1 LALYEYKALDGGGKA
16 VSGVI
21 DADSPKTARA
31 RLRKQGIFPTDV
43 AAKKEGAVSGQGL
56 NVNIDFEKY
65 FLRVS
70 TQDIA
75 QFTSQLSTLVGAS
88 IPLVDA
94 LSALVEQTE
103 NRKLK
108 EVLVDVRAKV
118 NEGSSMAKALRSH
131 TSVFSD
137 LFINMVDAGEQSGAL
152 EVVLRRLEEYTLKQ
166 VAMQGKLQGALA
178 YPILMSGLSLLLVV
192 GLFTQVLPRI
202 RRIFDSFDATLPILT
217 RVLFSVSNFLVGYWW
232 LALGLAGLSIWG
244 FIRYIRSPKGRIWWH
259 QRQLRFPVFGR
270 INRIVAVSRFCRT
283 LSTLLDSGVPV
294 LTALGITQSVVGNDI
309 IAKAVGQASLNISE
323 GQSIAGPLK
332 QSGEFPPIVTH
343 MITVGEKTGE
353 LEAMLSKVADAYDLE
368 VENTLEALTSLLTPI
383 LMLVMGGVVMIIALG
398 VLLPL
403 MQLGSVV
410 SHH

>member
-1 LALYEYKALDGGGKA
+1 MALYEYKALDAGGKNVA
-16 VSGVI
+16 GVI

-43 AAKKEGAVSGQGL
+43 NLKKEGAVSGQGL

-70 TQDIA
+70 VQEVA

-88 IPLVDA
+88 IPLVEA
-94 LSALVEQTE
+94 LSALVDQTE

-108 EVLVDVRAKV
+108 EVLVDIRAKV
-118 NEGSSMAKALRSH
+118 NEGSTMARAMRAH
-131 TSVFSD
+131 PTVFSD
-137 LFINMVDAGEQSGAL
+137 LFINMIDAGEQSGAL

-166 VAMQGKLQGALA
+166 VAMQGKVTGALA
-178 YPILMSGLSLLLVV
+178 YPILMSGLSLLLVI

-202 RRIFDSFDATLPILT
+202 KRIFDSFKATLPILT
-217 RVLFSVSNFLVGYWW
+217 RILFSISNFMVDYWW
-232 LALGLAGLSIWG
+232 LCIIVVVGSIWG
-244 FIRYIRSPKGRIWWH
+244 FRRYIVTPKGREWWH
-259 QRQLRFPVFGR
+259 KQQLRFPVFGR
-270 INRIVAVSRFCRT
+270 INRLVAVSRFCRT

-294 LTALGITQSVVGNDI
+294 LTALGITKTVVGNDI
-309 IAKAVGQASLNISE
+309 IAKAVGNASQNISE

-332 QSGEFPPIVTH
+332 ASGEFPPIVTH

-353 LEAMLSKVADAYDLE
+353 LETMLSKVADAYDLE
-368 VENTLEALTSLLTPI
+368 VENTLDTMTSLLTPI
-383 LMLVMGGVVMIIALG
+383 LMLIMGGVVLIIALG

-410 SHH
+410 SK